1 MSKLGDF
8 KQMKKAYNASTKIL
22 KTRMAKGRSEDLRT
36 LEQISDNEIIIVT
49 GQYDRIEDVF
59 DIIKIPYG
67 LVDIHRFSDLKLRP
81 TQTLIINCP
90 GQGLSPVNLEKIK
103 KFVEEGGFL
112 WSTDWVLHN
121 IYLRLA

>member
-1 MSKLGDF
+1 MGDF

-36 LEQISDNEIIIVT
+36 LEQISDNEIIIVP

-67 LVDIHRFSDLKLRP
+67 LVDTHRFNDLKLRP
-81 TQTLIINCP
+81 TQTLIVNCP
-90 GQGLSPVNLEKIK
+90 WRFKS
-103 KFVEEGGFL
+103 
-112 WSTDWVLHN
+112 S
-121 IYLRLA
+121 